1 MITACW
7 TRLPL
12 RRGFVGVMVLGRG
25 QPITSKMLLHCST
38 HPHAMFMSI
47 GAVKSRSADI
57 CSRHRHRQSQK
68 FTLHEGEVYNAQ
80 RQPKSYGSTAPPRPS
95 INLSVPTLR
104 RRLQRSSNTRS
115 HSSSHPS
122 ISQFPLFLSRWYP
135 SRPFR
140 PKDH

>member
-12 RRGFVGVMVLGRG
+12 RRGLVGVMVLGRG

-38 HPHAMFMSI
+38 HPRAMFMSI
-47 GAVKSRSADI
+47 GAAKSKSTDI
-57 CSRHRHRQSQK
+57 CSRHRQSQK
-68 FTLHEGEVYNAQ
+68 STLHEDEVYNAQ
-80 RQPKSYGSTAPPRPS
+80 RQPKSCGSTAPPRPS

-122 ISQFPLFLSRWYP
+122 ISLFPLFLSHWYP
-135 SRPFR
+135 SCPSRPR
-140 PKDH
+140 CH